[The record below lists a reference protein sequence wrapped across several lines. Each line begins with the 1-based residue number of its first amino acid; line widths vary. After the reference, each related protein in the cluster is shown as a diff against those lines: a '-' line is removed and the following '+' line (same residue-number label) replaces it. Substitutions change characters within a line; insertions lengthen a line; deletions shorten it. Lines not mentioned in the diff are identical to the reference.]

1 MTVIRTVAPDRG
13 SRGSFTYAGF
23 ANLMRQF
30 LLTLQCPD
38 KIGLVYAVAEY
49 LLNHRCNIT
58 DNRQFGDPLSGRFFM
73 RIHFESTESSTNLE
87 ILRSGFRQIA
97 TEHDMQWRIDDPATK
112 TRTLI
117 MVSRHGHCLTDLLYR
132 VSTGSLKIEVPVIV
146 SNHTDMARLA
156 DWYGIRYEHI
166 PTSKASKR
174 HSEDRLLELIEE
186 HSIELVVLARYMQI
200 LSDEVCRRLEG
211 KAINIHHSF
220 LPGFKGT
227 RPYQQAFDRGVKLIG
242 ATAHYITPE
251 LDEGP
256 IIEQAVVRVDHTLGV
271 QELATVGEDVESMT
285 LAKAVRWHA
294 EHRVHLN
301 GGRTVV
307 FR

>member
-1 MTVIRTVAPDRG
+1 
-13 SRGSFTYAGF
+13 
-23 ANLMRQF
+23 MRQF

-38 KIGLVYAVAEY
+38 KIGLVYTVAEY
-49 LLNHRCNIT
+49 LLSRRCNIT
-58 DNRQFGDPLSGRFFM
+58 DNRQFGDPLTGRFFM
-73 RIHFESTESSTNLE
+73 RIHFESTRASTNIE
-87 ILRSGFRQIA
+87 NLRSGFRDIA
-97 TEHDMQWRIDDPATK
+97 NEHAMQWRIDDPATR

-117 MVSRHGHCLTDLLYR
+117 MVSRRGHCLTDLLYR
-132 VSTGSLKIEVPVIV
+132 VSTGSLNIEVPIIV
-146 SNHTDMARLA
+146 SNHMDMARLA
-156 DWYGIRYEHI
+156 SWYGIRYEHI
-166 PTSKASKR
+166 PTNETSKDE
-174 HSEDRLLELIEE
+174 SEDRLLKLIEAN
-186 HSIELVVLARYMQI
+186 SIELVVLARYMQV
-200 LSDEVCRRLEG
+200 LSDDVCHRLRG

-220 LPGFKGT
+220 LPGFKGA
-227 RPYQQAFDRGVKLIG
+227 RPYHQAFDRGVKLIG

-256 IIEQAVVRVDHTLGV
+256 IIEQEVVRVDHTLGAN
-271 QELATVGEDVESMT
+271 ELAAVGQDVESLT